1 MRIRQRSIT
10 RCRWILALIVFACV
24 PADAH
29 GQCMMFETTEELF
42 AHSQIVFRGTVI
54 STESTG
60 AQGFHQIVQIATFR
74 VEQSWKGDP
83 AREVRVGADRRFEKR
98 REYLVFAAGEPAT
111 TSLLC
116 RWTEPVRAAK
126 PKLDWLSKHKEP
138 SPKLNLLARGESPG
152 WFSRGQFSAI
162 ADGGY
167 VGRVFK
173 PALSGYLQDNRWSDR
188 SGGRSWALTSL
199 AGGRSH

>member
-126 PKLDWLSKHKEP
+126 PKLDWLLKNKQAW
-138 SPKLNLLARGESPG
+138 PKLKPVTARFDVDLRAERLVIEP
-152 WFSRGQFSAI
+152 AKN
-162 ADGGY
+162 
-167 VGRVFK
+167 GR
-173 PALSGYLQDNRWSDR
+173 Q
-188 SGGRSWALTSL
+188 
-199 AGGRSH
+199 